1 LSRSG
6 RRSFFLRENFNET
19 MYQDFRQHALEDSAA
34 GYQYGMECLFRFYSY
49 GLEKQFSEQLFRDFE
64 ATTLQAR
71 AVFRHRC
78 SFWTVVCKI
87 ALDTWRSV
95 VSCAVHIPHGARD

>member
-1 LSRSG
+1 M
-6 RRSFFLRENFNET
+6 RENFNET
-19 MYQDFRQHALEDSAA
+19 MYQDFRQHALEDSAS

-71 AVFRHRC
+71 TGFDHQQI
-78 SFWTVVCKI
+78 SWTVVKSSVTR
-87 ALDTWRSV
+87 DTNRSAYPV
-95 VSCAVHIPHGARD
+95 QILYFAAERFRVAVRAKS